1 MSKSDRCS
9 SCRVLSDAF
18 ADQFHSCLLI
28 LLVLSPLTQLPI
40 IATTNTNLLK
50 ICQNFTNPVSSL
62 LSKQICLWKHIP
74 TASFHSCLPFSPF
87 SSLVPLQCSI
97 PLLHFHFLP
106 FTFTLSLIMFILTV
120 SNSVISLRR
129 HIQLPWSSRET
140 LAIERLQFQS
150 SRFHLLWVWKESLD
164 LQILPRKLQSQKLI
178 KIVLKK
184 RLKLHH
190 FLFPCLWW

>member
-62 LSKQICLWKHIP
+62 LSKQICLWKQKP
-74 TASFHSCLPFSPF
+74 TASFHSCLSF
-87 SSLVPLQCSI
+87 SSVVLLQCSI

-106 FTFTLSLIMFILTV
+106 FTFTLSPIMFILTV
-120 SNSVISLRR
+120 SNSVMSLRR

-150 SRFHLLWVWKESLD
+150 SRFHSSMGLKRIWQKYAWLD
-164 LQILPRKLQSQKLI
+164 LNKVQ
-178 KIVLKK
+178 
-184 RLKLHH
+184 
-190 FLFPCLWW
+190 